1 MRSYFDRQ
9 LVLLNEELTE
19 MGILI
24 ENAISN
30 AVAAL
35 SEQDAKLAN
44 DAIAYDKEVDRKEKD
59 IESLCLRLL
68 LRQQPVATD
77 LRVIS
82 SALKMITDM
91 ERIGDQASDIAEIA
105 KRSFNNP
112 GLENMEHIR
121 KMAKET
127 INMVNKSIDAFVKK
141 DTELAQSVIALDDRV
156 DELFDKVKND
166 LVSVLVKDP
175 SSSEDALDLLMVA
188 KYFERIG
195 DHATNIAE
203 WVLFSITG
211 IQQ

>member
-9 LVLLNEELTE
+9 LAVLNEELTE
-19 MGILI
+19 MGLLI

-35 SEQDAKLAN
+35 SEQDIKLAN

-105 KRSFNNP
+105 KRRFNNP

-121 KMAKET
+121 KMAQET

-141 DTELAQSVIALDDRV
+141 DTKLAESVIALDDRV

-166 LVSVLVKDP
+166 LVSILVKDP